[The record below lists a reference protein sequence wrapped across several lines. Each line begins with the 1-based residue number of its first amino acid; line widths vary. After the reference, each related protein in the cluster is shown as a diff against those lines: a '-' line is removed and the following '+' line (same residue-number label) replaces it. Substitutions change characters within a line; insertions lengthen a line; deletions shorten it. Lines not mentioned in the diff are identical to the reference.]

1 MEQHLDDDYNYDCD
15 DYDCDYDDNA
25 EAGPVEVNLDHHFGI
40 IMRVIVIIL
49 SVIMMIMILTMII
62 FIVILMIIV
71 VITMI
76 IKTDRPQSLN
86 SRRSIV
92 AEEEEGNE
100 DEAAESRDKQLPR

>member
-1 MEQHLDDDYNYDCD
+1 M
-15 DYDCDYDDNA
+15 
-25 EAGPVEVNLDHHFGI
+25 
-40 IMRVIVIIL
+40 IIL
-49 SVIMMIMILTMII
+49 ISIVMIMI
-62 FIVILMIIV
+62 VIMMIIV
-71 VITMI
+71 VIMVIVIMAIIVVIMVIVIRMIIFVIMMI